1 MHYGPFGPFAG
12 GGFYGLLIPILLV
25 GLIILALY
33 MIFKKRPNEQERRPN
48 QENPTQSALEILNK
62 RYAMGEINEEEFK
75 RMKKNLL
82 DQ

>member
-1 MHYGPFGPFAG
+1 MHYGPFGPFGG
-12 GGFYGLLIPILLV
+12 GGFYSLLIPILLL
-25 GLIILALY
+25 GLIALALY
-33 MIFKKRPNEQERRPN
+33 MIFKKSPNEQDRRTRNGDPS
-48 QENPTQSALEILNK
+48 QSALEILNK

>member
-12 GGFYGLLIPILLV
+12 GGFFNLLFPILLV
-25 GLIILALY
+25 GLIGFALY
-33 MIFKKRPNEQERRPN
+33 MIFKKSPHEQERRTSN
-48 QENPTQSALEILNK
+48 GNPTQSALEILNK